1 MVGAGLLAGA
11 GGGSFSI
18 CLVLL
23 TALVVRVGGGE
34 AAWLWVLL
42 GLIAFACGILS
53 SRIAELD
60 SFWQTAISGIIAG
73 CVAAAIY
80 SLGSLVLIRSV
91 SGGGYWPGFTPFTVA
106 AAASMIGALL
116 HAAVNYRPAQPAPA
130 FVLPNPTY
138 IKLKNVPPPVA
149 QSAVQPWSVEQ
160 SEMVEV
166 GSVAVLDIPTV
177 MALEDLPPLV
187 VAQPDEAH
195 EAFIASRGVAMIPA
209 FFSLLLWLIV
219 SIFLPIPLQPL
230 TLLLCALLAGVF
242 STLLRGKVL
251 AGGGLP
257 AGLLVGFGALLVSLW
272 LGLQAIGIFAA
283 DRNPYVQAAI
293 TILFVLGGAG
303 AGWLGGYFYRRA
315 ARRKA

>member
-23 TALVVRVGGGE
+23 TAVMVRVGGGE
-34 AAWLWVLL
+34 ATWLWVLL

-60 SFWQTAISGIIAG
+60 SFWQTAVSGIIAG
-73 CVAAAIY
+73 CVAAGIY

-91 SGGGYWPGFTPFTVA
+91 SGSGYWPGLTPFTVA

-116 HAAVNYRPAQPAPA
+116 HAAVNYRPAQAAPA

-187 VAQPDEAH
+187 ATEPDEAH
-195 EAFIASRGVAMIPA
+195 EAFIASGGVAMIPA
-209 FFSLLLWLIV
+209 FFSLLLWLAV
-219 SIFLPIPLQPL
+219 SIFLPIALQPL
-230 TLLLCALLAGVF
+230 TLLLWALLAGVF
-242 STLLRGKVL
+242 STLLRDKL
-251 AGGGLP
+251 KGGGLP
-257 AGLLVGFGALLVSLW
+257 AGLLVGLGAVLVSLW
-272 LGLQAIGIFAA
+272 LGLQEIGIFAA
-283 DRNPYVQAAI
+283 NRNPYVQAAI
-293 TILFVLGGAG
+293 ALLFVLGGAG

-315 ARRKA
+315 GRRKA